1 MKSRF
6 SENRNRFPN
15 KHELS
20 IIHTVSRRS
29 WKYGTQSVSLNT
41 SSRAQKLRW
50 YSFWTSFCQ
59 DLPKKV
65 DLGPKLSSGGGPNFP
80 DRKKN
85 FTGCWQLPIRRSYS
99 IFRSIHQDVLKLA
112 DFLKW
117 GGKVSF
123 PPTFALL
130 CTRSLSKGVIKLTL
144 YYL

>member
-29 WKYGTQSVSLNT
+29 WKYGTHSVSLNT

-65 DLGPKLSSGGGPNFP
+65 DLGSKLSSGGGPNLS
-80 DRKKN
+80 DRKKKI
-85 FTGCWQLPIRRSYS
+85 TECWQLPIRRSYS
-99 IFRSIHQDVLKLA
+99 NFRSIHQDVLKLA
-112 DFLKW
+112 DFLEW
-117 GGKVSF
+117 GGEYIF
-123 PPTFALL
+123 PPHFRT
-130 CTRSLSKGVIKLTL
+130 SMYTL
-144 YYL
+144 FKTSPLRPRPL